1 VARGGLRWSDRLED
15 YRTEVLGLVK
25 AQQVKNAVIV
35 PTGAKGGFVAK
46 RASMAAGRDA
56 WLQEG
61 IASYKIYIQALLDI
75 SDNLIDGE
83 VVPPIDVVRRDGDD
97 PYLVVAADKGTAT
110 FSDIANELS
119 AANNF
124 WLGDAF
130 ASGGGHGYDHK
141 GMGITARGAWVAVQR
156 HFREIGK
163 DVQTEDFSVVGIGDM
178 GGDVFGNGMLLSEH
192 IQLVAAFN
200 HLHIF
205 VDPNPD
211 AARTFGERQRL
222 FETPRSTW
230 NDFDKSLMS
239 EGSAIYSRSAKSL
252 RLTPEIKA
260 RFDIEEDDVSPVQL
274 MTALLKSRVDLIWN
288 GGIGT
293 YVKSSS
299 ENNAEVGDRAN
310 DGLRVDGK
318 ALRCQVFGEGGNLGM
333 TQRGRIEFCLKG
345 GLCNTD
351 FIDNAAGVDCSDHE
365 VNIKILLNQLV
376 VNGELSVDERNSF
389 LVSMTDSVSE
399 LVLHNNVRQTQA
411 ISLALHRSDQ
421 QYAEYQRFMAWL
433 ESQGKLDRELEFLPT
448 DDQLT
453 DRLNRQ
459 QPVWTRPELAV
470 LTCYS
475 KVMLK
480 EALLE
485 ADLLSDPV
493 LASSVGRAFPP
504 ALVERYGTEV
514 SEHQLRQEIASTQ
527 LANDLV
533 DRVGFAFF
541 FRQMEFT
548 GGSAG
553 DVIRAYTIVMGTLN
567 INGLWEQIEQADLP
581 AKVQLE
587 LLHILI
593 RLARRTTRWV
603 LRNRRLN
610 INCTEMI
617 EQFSQPMQDLLWHL
631 PELHEAEWTNLWL
644 AEKQVLSDLGVEN
657 QLAGRL
663 AASDSMFM
671 SMGIVDTALHLNQP
685 IHQVAEL
692 NFKLGEY
699 LSLDWFMAQI
709 VDLQPHN
716 RWQDLAREA
725 YVDDLEGQRRRLS
738 ACLLKASTVADTGLL
753 LSNWQAQHPQLIRRW
768 KSMVKDLRHSGTP
781 DFAMISVALR
791 ELLSLV
797 QSSVD
802 AALETDS
809 VND

>member
-1 VARGGLRWSDRLED
+1 
-15 YRTEVLGLVK
+15 
-25 AQQVKNAVIV
+25 
-35 PTGAKGGFVAK
+35 
-46 RASMAAGRDA
+46 
-56 WLQEG
+56 
-61 IASYKIYIQALLDI
+61 
-75 SDNLIDGE
+75 
-83 VVPPIDVVRRDGDD
+83 
-97 PYLVVAADKGTAT
+97 
-110 FSDIANELS
+110 
-119 AANNF
+119 
-124 WLGDAF
+124 
-130 ASGGGHGYDHK
+130 
-141 GMGITARGAWVAVQR
+141 
-156 HFREIGK
+156 
-163 DVQTEDFSVVGIGDM
+163 
-178 GGDVFGNGMLLSEH
+178 
-192 IQLVAAFN
+192 
-200 HLHIF
+200 
-205 VDPNPD
+205 
-211 AARTFGERQRL
+211 
-222 FETPRSTW
+222 
-230 NDFDKSLMS
+230 
-239 EGSAIYSRSAKSL
+239 
-252 RLTPEIKA
+252 
-260 RFDIEEDDVSPVQL
+260 

-411 ISLALHRSDQ
+411 ISLALHRSDE

-725 YVDDLEGQRRRLS
+725 YVDDLEGQRRRLT
-738 ACLLKASTVADTGLL
+738 ACLLKASTVADMGLL
-753 LSNWQAQHPQLIRRW
+753 LSNWQAQHPQLIGRW
-768 KSMVKDLRHSGTP
+768 KSMVKDLRRSGTP

>member
-1 VARGGLRWSDRLED
+1 
-15 YRTEVLGLVK
+15 
-25 AQQVKNAVIV
+25 
-35 PTGAKGGFVAK
+35 
-46 RASMAAGRDA
+46 M
-56 WLQEG
+56 
-61 IASYKIYIQALLDI
+61 
-75 SDNLIDGE
+75 
-83 VVPPIDVVRRDGDD
+83 RRDGDD

-205 VDPNPD
+205 IDPNPD

-230 NDFDKSLMS
+230 DDFDKSLMS

-365 VNIKILLNQLV
+365 VNVKILLNQLV

-411 ISLALHRSDQ
+411 ISLALHRSDE

-581 AKVQLE
+581 ATVQLE

-663 AASDSMFM
+663 AAADSMFM

-725 YVDDLEGQRRRLS
+725 YVDDLEGQRRRLT
-738 ACLLKASTVADTGLL
+738 ACLLKASTVADMGLL
-753 LSNWQAQHPQLIRRW
+753 LSNWQAQHPQLIGRW
-768 KSMVKDLRHSGTP
+768 KSMVKDLRRSGTP

>member
-1 VARGGLRWSDRLED
+1 
-15 YRTEVLGLVK
+15 
-25 AQQVKNAVIV
+25 
-35 PTGAKGGFVAK
+35 
-46 RASMAAGRDA
+46 
-56 WLQEG
+56 
-61 IASYKIYIQALLDI
+61 
-75 SDNLIDGE
+75 
-83 VVPPIDVVRRDGDD
+83 
-97 PYLVVAADKGTAT
+97 
-110 FSDIANELS
+110 
-119 AANNF
+119 
-124 WLGDAF
+124 
-130 ASGGGHGYDHK
+130 
-141 GMGITARGAWVAVQR
+141 
-156 HFREIGK
+156 
-163 DVQTEDFSVVGIGDM
+163 
-178 GGDVFGNGMLLSEH
+178 
-192 IQLVAAFN
+192 
-200 HLHIF
+200 
-205 VDPNPD
+205 
-211 AARTFGERQRL
+211 
-222 FETPRSTW
+222 
-230 NDFDKSLMS
+230 
-239 EGSAIYSRSAKSL
+239 
-252 RLTPEIKA
+252 
-260 RFDIEEDDVSPVQL
+260 

-389 LVSMTDSVSE
+389 LVTMTDSVSE
-399 LVLHNNVRQTQA
+399 LVLHNNVRQTQT

-493 LASSVGRAFPP
+493 LAGSVGRAFPP

-514 SEHQLRQEIASTQ
+514 SEHQLRQEIAATQ

-593 RLARRTTRWV
+593 RLARRATRWV

-610 INCTEMI
+610 INCAEMI
-617 EQFSQPMQDLLWHL
+617 EQFSEPMQDLLWHL

-644 AEKQVLSDLGVEN
+644 SEKQVLSDLGVEN

-685 IHQVAEL
+685 VHQVAEL

-725 YVDDLEGQRRRLS
+725 YIDDLEGQRRRLT
-738 ACLLKASTVADTGLL
+738 ACLLKASAVADMGLL
-753 LSNWQAQHPQLIRRW
+753 FSNWQAQHPQLIRRW

-802 AALETDS
+802 AVLESDS

>member
-1 VARGGLRWSDRLED
+1 
-15 YRTEVLGLVK
+15 
-25 AQQVKNAVIV
+25 
-35 PTGAKGGFVAK
+35 
-46 RASMAAGRDA
+46 M
-56 WLQEG
+56 
-61 IASYKIYIQALLDI
+61 
-75 SDNLIDGE
+75 
-83 VVPPIDVVRRDGDD
+83 
-97 PYLVVAADKGTAT
+97 
-110 FSDIANELS
+110 
-119 AANNF
+119 
-124 WLGDAF
+124 
-130 ASGGGHGYDHK
+130 
-141 GMGITARGAWVAVQR
+141 
-156 HFREIGK
+156 
-163 DVQTEDFSVVGIGDM
+163 
-178 GGDVFGNGMLLSEH
+178 
-192 IQLVAAFN
+192 
-200 HLHIF
+200 
-205 VDPNPD
+205 
-211 AARTFGERQRL
+211 
-222 FETPRSTW
+222 
-230 NDFDKSLMS
+230 
-239 EGSAIYSRSAKSL
+239 
-252 RLTPEIKA
+252 
-260 RFDIEEDDVSPVQL
+260 
-274 MTALLKSRVDLIWN
+274 
-288 GGIGT
+288 
-293 YVKSSS
+293 
-299 ENNAEVGDRAN
+299 
-310 DGLRVDGK
+310 
-318 ALRCQVFGEGGNLGM
+318 
-333 TQRGRIEFCLKG
+333 
-345 GLCNTD
+345 
-351 FIDNAAGVDCSDHE
+351 
-365 VNIKILLNQLV
+365 

-459 QPVWTRPELAV
+459 QPAWTRPELAV

-493 LASSVGRAFPP
+493 LARSVGRAFPP

-738 ACLLKASTVADTGLL
+738 ACLLKASTVADMGLL

>member
-1 VARGGLRWSDRLED
+1 
-15 YRTEVLGLVK
+15 
-25 AQQVKNAVIV
+25 
-35 PTGAKGGFVAK
+35 
-46 RASMAAGRDA
+46 
-56 WLQEG
+56 
-61 IASYKIYIQALLDI
+61 
-75 SDNLIDGE
+75 
-83 VVPPIDVVRRDGDD
+83 
-97 PYLVVAADKGTAT
+97 
-110 FSDIANELS
+110 
-119 AANNF
+119 
-124 WLGDAF
+124 
-130 ASGGGHGYDHK
+130 
-141 GMGITARGAWVAVQR
+141 
-156 HFREIGK
+156 
-163 DVQTEDFSVVGIGDM
+163 
-178 GGDVFGNGMLLSEH
+178 
-192 IQLVAAFN
+192 
-200 HLHIF
+200 
-205 VDPNPD
+205 
-211 AARTFGERQRL
+211 
-222 FETPRSTW
+222 
-230 NDFDKSLMS
+230 
-239 EGSAIYSRSAKSL
+239 
-252 RLTPEIKA
+252 
-260 RFDIEEDDVSPVQL
+260 

-365 VNIKILLNQLV
+365 VNVKILLNQLV

-493 LASSVGRAFPP
+493 LARSVGRAFPP

-738 ACLLKASTVADTGLL
+738 ACLLKASTVADMGLL

>member
-1 VARGGLRWSDRLED
+1 
-15 YRTEVLGLVK
+15 
-25 AQQVKNAVIV
+25 
-35 PTGAKGGFVAK
+35 
-46 RASMAAGRDA
+46 
-56 WLQEG
+56 
-61 IASYKIYIQALLDI
+61 
-75 SDNLIDGE
+75 
-83 VVPPIDVVRRDGDD
+83 
-97 PYLVVAADKGTAT
+97 
-110 FSDIANELS
+110 
-119 AANNF
+119 
-124 WLGDAF
+124 
-130 ASGGGHGYDHK
+130 
-141 GMGITARGAWVAVQR
+141 
-156 HFREIGK
+156 
-163 DVQTEDFSVVGIGDM
+163 
-178 GGDVFGNGMLLSEH
+178 
-192 IQLVAAFN
+192 
-200 HLHIF
+200 
-205 VDPNPD
+205 
-211 AARTFGERQRL
+211 
-222 FETPRSTW
+222 
-230 NDFDKSLMS
+230 
-239 EGSAIYSRSAKSL
+239 
-252 RLTPEIKA
+252 
-260 RFDIEEDDVSPVQL
+260 
-274 MTALLKSRVDLIWN
+274 
-288 GGIGT
+288 
-293 YVKSSS
+293 
-299 ENNAEVGDRAN
+299 
-310 DGLRVDGK
+310 
-318 ALRCQVFGEGGNLGM
+318 
-333 TQRGRIEFCLKG
+333 
-345 GLCNTD
+345 
-351 FIDNAAGVDCSDHE
+351 
-365 VNIKILLNQLV
+365 
-376 VNGELSVDERNSF
+376 
-389 LVSMTDSVSE
+389 
-399 LVLHNNVRQTQA
+399 
-411 ISLALHRSDQ
+411 
-421 QYAEYQRFMAWL
+421 
-433 ESQGKLDRELEFLPT
+433 
-448 DDQLT
+448 
-453 DRLNRQ
+453 
-459 QPVWTRPELAV
+459 
-470 LTCYS
+470 
-475 KVMLK
+475 
-480 EALLE
+480 
-485 ADLLSDPV
+485 LSDPV
-493 LASSVGRAFPP
+493 LARSVGRAFPP

-725 YVDDLEGQRRRLS
+725 YVDDLEGQRRRLT
-738 ACLLKASTVADTGLL
+738 ACLLKASTVADMGLL
-753 LSNWQAQHPQLIRRW
+753 LSNWQAQHPQLIGRW
-768 KSMVKDLRHSGTP
+768 KSMVKDLRRSGTP

>member
-1 VARGGLRWSDRLED
+1 MIER
-15 YRTEVLGLVK
+15 
-25 AQQVKNAVIV
+25 Q
-35 PTGAKGGFVAK
+35 
-46 RASMAAGRDA
+46 
-56 WLQEG
+56 
-61 IASYKIYIQALLDI
+61 
-75 SDNLIDGE
+75 
-83 VVPPIDVVRRDGDD
+83 
-97 PYLVVAADKGTAT
+97 
-110 FSDIANELS
+110 
-119 AANNF
+119 
-124 WLGDAF
+124 
-130 ASGGGHGYDHK
+130 
-141 GMGITARGAWVAVQR
+141 
-156 HFREIGK
+156 
-163 DVQTEDFSVVGIGDM
+163 
-178 GGDVFGNGMLLSEH
+178 
-192 IQLVAAFN
+192 
-200 HLHIF
+200 
-205 VDPNPD
+205 PD

-222 FETPRSTW
+222 FETRRSTW
-230 NDFDKSLMS
+230 DDFDKSLMS

-299 ENNAEVGDRAN
+299 ENNAEVGDSAN

-411 ISLALHRSDQ
+411 ISLALHRSDE

-581 AKVQLE
+581 ATVQLE

-644 AEKQVLSDLGVEN
+644 L
-657 QLAGRL
+657 
-663 AASDSMFM
+663 
-671 SMGIVDTALHLNQP
+671 
-685 IHQVAEL
+685 
-692 NFKLGEY
+692 
-699 LSLDWFMAQI
+699 
-709 VDLQPHN
+709 
-716 RWQDLAREA
+716 
-725 YVDDLEGQRRRLS
+725 
-738 ACLLKASTVADTGLL
+738 
-753 LSNWQAQHPQLIRRW
+753 
-768 KSMVKDLRHSGTP
+768 
-781 DFAMISVALR
+781 
-791 ELLSLV
+791 
-797 QSSVD
+797 
-802 AALETDS
+802 
-809 VND
+809 